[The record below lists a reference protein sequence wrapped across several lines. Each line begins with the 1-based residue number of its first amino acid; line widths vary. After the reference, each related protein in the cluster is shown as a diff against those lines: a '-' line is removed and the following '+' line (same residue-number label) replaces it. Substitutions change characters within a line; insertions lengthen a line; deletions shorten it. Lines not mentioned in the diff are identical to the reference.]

1 MLTLDHI
8 AIACEDL
15 ATGAAQVAA
24 ALGADLSAI
33 GQHPHMGTHNRLLS
47 LGHDEYLEVIAI
59 DPAAPGPDCPRWFDL
74 DNFTGPPRITNWI
87 ARSPD
92 LATALALAPEGSGRI
107 RDLARADFR
116 WRMGIPEDGR
126 LPFDGC
132 FPALI
137 EWQGRAHPA
146 PHLPDHGIRLTG
158 LSLTDPEAD
167 ALASALAPL
176 ITDPRLQIAPGPAPA
191 LSATFSTARGSVL
204 L

>member
-24 ALGADLSAI
+24 ALGTDLSAV

-47 LGHDEYLEVIAI
+47 LGPDEYLEVIAI
-59 DPAAPGPDCPRWFDL
+59 DPAAPGPDQPRWFDL
-74 DNFTGPPRITNWI
+74 DSFTGPPRITNWI
-87 ARSPD
+87 ARAPD
-92 LATALALAPEGSGRI
+92 LPAAMVLAPDGIGRI
-107 RDLARADFR
+107 WDLARADFR

-137 EWQGRAHPA
+137 EWQGHAHPA
-146 PHLPDHGIRLTG
+146 PYLPDRGIRLTG
-158 LSLTDPEAD
+158 LTLIHPAADVLDAALT
-167 ALASALAPL
+167 PL
-176 ITDPRLQIAPGPAPA
+176 ITDPRLKIAEGPAPA
-191 LSATFSTARGSVL
+191 IAATFSTPKGAVSL
-204 L
+204 

>member
-15 ATGAAQVAA
+15 GEGTAHVEAAFGV
-24 ALGADLSAI
+24 DLSAI
-33 GQHPHMGTHNRLLS
+33 GQHPHMGTHNRLMS
-47 LGHDEYLEVIAI
+47 LGPDEYLEVIAI
-59 DPAAPGPDCPRWFDL
+59 DPAAPGPDRPRWFDL
-74 DNFTGPPRITNWI
+74 DNFAGPPRITNWI
-87 ARSPD
+87 ARTPD
-92 LATALALAPEGSGRI
+92 LAAALALAPDGSGRI
-107 RDLARADFR
+107 WDLERANFR
-116 WRMGIPEDGR
+116 WRMGIPEDGK

-137 EWQGRAHPA
+137 EWQGLAHPA

-158 LSLTDPEAD
+158 LSLTHPEAD

-191 LSATFSTARGSVL
+191 ISATFSTPRGGVSL
-204 L
+204 